1 MKINRLNWALLTMV
15 MLLASCQ
22 QIDENTVEFETLTA
36 DETVYLTQ
44 EENSPACRVSLKLM
58 SATPENGHRGEVI
71 NLTVGERLFQME
83 EVSVKSAMDRF
94 IENYTQTYRQ
104 TMMPLY
110 NQDRADTTKRAWYE
124 FHYIISADAHQGS
137 QKTVV
142 YQTTVDY
149 YEGGAH
155 GTNQQIIMNFEA
167 STGRLITLKDVFA
180 EGAESQLNE
189 VLLKALIAN
198 KGVESVNDLKQKGYL
213 VSTDIYAPD
222 NFIIGEETI
231 TFIYNPSEI
240 APYAEGG
247 TELIIPYTDIEHLL
261 KNSFSSFII

>member
-1 MKINRLNWALLTMV
+1 MALLTIV
-15 MLLASCQ
+15 MLLAGCQ
-22 QIDENTVEFETLTA
+22 QTDENTVEFETLTV
-36 DETVYLTQ
+36 DKTVYLTQ

-71 NLTVGERLFQME
+71 NHTLGQRLFQME
-83 EVSVKSAMDRF
+83 EVSVKSAMERF
-94 IENYTQTYRQ
+94 VENYTQSYRQ

-155 GTNQQIIMNFEA
+155 GTNQQVVMNFEA

-180 EGAESQLNE
+180 EGSETKLNE

-198 KGVESVNDLKQKGYL
+198 KGVESLSDLKQKGYL

-240 APYAEGG
+240 APYTEGG

-261 KNSFSSFII
+261 KNSFSSYIL

>member
-1 MKINRLNWALLTMV
+1 MV

-36 DETVYLTQ
+36 DKTVFLTQ

-58 SATPENGHRGEVI
+58 SAKESNGHRAEVI
-71 NLTVGERLFQME
+71 NHTVAERLFQME
-83 EVSVKSAMDRF
+83 EVSVKSAMERF
-94 IENYTQTYRQ
+94 IETYTQSYRQ

-167 STGRLITLKDVFA
+167 KTGRLITLKDVFA

-198 KGVESVNDLKQKGYL
+198 KGVESINDLKQKGYL

-240 APYAEGG
+240 APYTEGG